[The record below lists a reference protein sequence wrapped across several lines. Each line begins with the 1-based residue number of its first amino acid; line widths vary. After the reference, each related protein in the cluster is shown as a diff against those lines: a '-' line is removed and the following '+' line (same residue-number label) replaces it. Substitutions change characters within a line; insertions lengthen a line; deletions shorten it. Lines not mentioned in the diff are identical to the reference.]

1 MSVFTSVVQSVR
13 AKTFLSALS
22 VLTVIGATFLGAN
35 VASADSIQVQSY
47 QRASQTEACAARPG
61 ETPWQANWGT
71 DSSWKPSWEQ
81 WANNGKGGWVCS
93 RSITWAKTPVP
104 TGSSSSGGSVSVTY
118 RVGDV
123 GPGGGLVFLI
133 SGGKTYEM
141 APKAWG
147 VNESVGIPWCS
158 NMTSIPGT
166 FFLVGTGSANTDA
179 MLAGTPAACTSGAA
193 VVARAY
199 PGGGFNDW
207 FLPSQDEWNAMCN
220 YSRNPSSPALP
231 SVGCTGSQD
240 PTFAGGLYGFA
251 ISNFWSSSQS
261 DADHARIQVWNG
273 PQSDGWKGGDRQVRP
288 IRAF

>member
-1 MSVFTSVVQSVR
+1 MSVVKSFR
-13 AKTFLSALS
+13 LKTFLSALS
-22 VLTVIGATFLGAN
+22 VLLVIAGTLFGAN
-35 VASADSIQVQSY
+35 VASADSLQVQGY
-47 QRASQTEACAARPG
+47 QRASQIEACVAQVG
-61 ETPWQANWGT
+61 ETPWQASWGPDAT
-71 DSSWKPSWEQ
+71 WKPGWEQ
-81 WANNGKGGWVCS
+81 WANAGKGGWVCT
-93 RSITWAKTPVP
+93 RTITWAKTPVP
-104 TGSSSSGGSVSVTY
+104 ASSSSSGGGVSVTY

-123 GPGGGLVFLI
+123 GPGGGRVFLI

-147 VNESVGIPWCS
+147 VNETTGIPWCS
-158 NMTSIPGT
+158 NTSSNVTGT
-166 FFLVGTGSANTDA
+166 FFLVGTGGANTDA

-199 PGGGFNDW
+199 LGGGFNDW

-240 PTFAGGLYGFA
+240 PTFAGGMYGFA

-261 DADHARIQVWNG
+261 DADHARIQVYNG
-273 PQSDGWKGGDRQVRP
+273 TQSNGWKGGALQVRP